1 MEGKCNHSARPDRV
15 MSNITT
21 VWPLTDGHLSCSRC
35 QDPLVAPLPE
45 EALHPLHPGRRRPA
59 LPVPLEFVH
68 IFPEHVSSPQS
79 RDQVIK
85 FSLVLMSV
93 KDKGMFY
100 MWWWACRLDNYP
112 WWPLWSGWPLVKRLA
127 LLFLRSRVRILIC
140 NKKCQTWSSHDT
152 WKWSELKESLV

>member
-1 MEGKCNHSARPDRV
+1 MTFITLDNKRINNNCVLRAQSHKYQYSKVESFVGSTNSYGDTIFLPAG
-15 MSNITT
+15 NIF
-21 VWPLTDGHLSCSRC
+21 SSRS

-100 MWWWACRLDNYP
+100 M
-112 WWPLWSGWPLVKRLA
+112 
-127 LLFLRSRVRILIC
+127 
-140 NKKCQTWSSHDT
+140 
-152 WKWSELKESLV
+152 